1 MGSFYYHDQNSFRF
15 SFHIKIWSSQRG
27 LNNKSPNLHK
37 KAKTRRILVVV
48 VVKWRHPANGL
59 FDNTKHLIFGSENIK
74 QLNFRHFNTNSEKK
88 ITVTVIFFQED
99 TKISPIRQM
108 LSCLVY
114 QGLEAIFWQFPKT
127 TQDFREGIKKP
138 F

>member
-1 MGSFYYHDQNSFRF
+1 MYKSKFIFELLFPRFVKFLIGSFYYHDQNSFRF

-37 KAKTRRILVVV
+37 KAKTRRNMVVV
-48 VVKWRHPANGL
+48 VVKWRHHANGL

-88 ITVTVIFFQED
+88 
-99 TKISPIRQM
+99 S
-108 LSCLVY
+108 L
-114 QGLEAIFWQFPKT
+114 
-127 TQDFREGIKKP
+127 
-138 F
+138 